1 VVERLPRK
9 HKALGS
15 GPSSE
20 KKNQKKKIIDVCVS
34 ACCVCVRERGRQREQ
49 IMLSVPIKLRR
60 CSWENNTHLAFNSF
74 TEVIVVCCLLLF
86 CFATAILF
94 SFMKI
99 NWEFKLLQNP

>member
-1 VVERLPRK
+1 M
-9 HKALGS
+9 
-15 GPSSE
+15 
-20 KKNQKKKIIDVCVS
+20 
-34 ACCVCVRERGRQREQ
+34 CVRERGRQREQ